1 MKLSENTLSVLKNF
15 ASINSGIVLKKG
27 KVQKTISP
35 DKVILAEVTLDDD
48 ISSDFGIYD
57 LPQFLGTV
65 STIGAPDIE
74 FADNRAIMSD
84 GSIKLNYYSCSP
96 TLITA
101 PPDKE
106 LEMKSVDVQFTLTS
120 ANMQKLLRLAAM
132 NEMTNLTVVGKSGKL
147 LVKVHVKEND
157 TSNFATLEIGEHAG
171 PDFEKSFKT
180 DNLKMIPDDYDVSIS
195 FVGFALFASKN
206 RKLKYFI
213 ALESK

>member
-1 MKLSENTLSVLKNF
+1 MKLSENTLTVLKNF
-15 ASINSGIVLKKG
+15 ASINSGIVLRKG

-65 STIGAPDIE
+65 STLGNPDIE
-74 FADNRAIMSD
+74 FENNRAIMND
-84 GSIKLNYYSCSP
+84 GSLKLNYYSCSP

-101 PPDKE
+101 PPDKD
-106 LEMKSVDVQFTLTS
+106 LEMKSCDVQFTLTS
-120 ANMQKLLRLAAM
+120 ANMQKLLRIAAM
-132 NEMTNLTVVGKSGKL
+132 NEMTNLTVVGKNGKL
-147 LVKVHVKEND
+147 HVKVHVKEND
-157 TSNFATLEIGEHAG
+157 TSNYATLELADHTG

-180 DNLKMIPDDYDVSIS
+180 DNLKMITDDYDVSIT
-195 FVGFALFASKN
+195 FAGFALFASKN
-206 RKLKYFI
+206 RNLKYFI